1 MNRQAGRLMYMHLTH
16 SLTHSLTGMEA
27 GLLTTTMSSSMWMI
41 RIFSDVTGTS
51 CLKQISVHIFD
62 T

>member
-1 MNRQAGRLMYMHLTH
+1 MNRQAGRLMYML
-16 SLTHSLTGMEA
+16 LTHSLTGMEA

-51 CLKQISVHIFD
+51 CLKQISVHFFD